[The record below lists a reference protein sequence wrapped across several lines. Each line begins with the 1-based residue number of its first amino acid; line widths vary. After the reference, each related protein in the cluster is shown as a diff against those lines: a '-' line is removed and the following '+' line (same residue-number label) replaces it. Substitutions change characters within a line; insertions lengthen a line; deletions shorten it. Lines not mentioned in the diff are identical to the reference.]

1 MSRWCA
7 VLLFGGVLV
16 AAETTRVTF
25 DGDAPGRPPAG
36 FVFTVSAN
44 DPPGVWVVRDDDAP
58 GRGRVLVQ
66 TSADG
71 RGSRFPMAVVEGMVA
86 ADVDVSVKIKPMAG
100 REDQAGGLVWRYQDP
115 GHYYVVRVNALE
127 GNVVLYK
134 VDAGRRVDLPLK
146 GEGRTYGKKATVST
160 GQWGELRVV
169 AVGPRFEV
177 FWNGARL
184 FEAEDATFSQSGRV
198 GLWTKADS
206 VTAFDDLTVVT
217 R

>member
-1 MSRWCA
+1 
-7 VLLFGGVLV
+7 
-16 AAETTRVTF
+16 
-25 DGDAPGRPPAG
+25 
-36 FVFTVSAN
+36 
-44 DPPGVWVVRDDDAP
+44 
-58 GRGRVLVQ
+58 
-66 TSADG
+66 
-71 RGSRFPMAVVEGMVA
+71 
-86 ADVDVSVKIKPMAG
+86 MAG
-100 REDQAGGLVWRYQDP
+100 REDQAGGLIWRYQDP

-146 GEGRTYGKKATVST
+146 GEGRTYGKKATVSA

-169 AVGPRFEV
+169 AAGPRFEV
-177 FWNGARL
+177 FWKGVRL
-184 FEAEDATFSQSGRV
+184 FEVEDATFSQPGRV